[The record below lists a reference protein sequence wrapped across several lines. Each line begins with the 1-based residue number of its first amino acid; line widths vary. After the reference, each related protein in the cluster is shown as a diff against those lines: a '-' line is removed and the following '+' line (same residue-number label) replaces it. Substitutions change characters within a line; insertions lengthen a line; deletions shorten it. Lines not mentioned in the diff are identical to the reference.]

1 MKNATV
7 REILPVIGCQ
17 VVFGALIQLG
27 FALAGK
33 WNMAVLLGG
42 IIGCA
47 VAVGY
52 YLSIMLVTSA
62 AAKKAQAQD
71 VQGAQALMKGAYPL
85 RLLLTFGVLLVCCI
99 SKLFNVLALLLPM
112 LLVQP
117 SILIA
122 DRLFG
127 KGADK

>member
-17 VVFGALIQLG
+17 LVFGILIQLG
-27 FALAGK
+27 FLLAGK
-33 WNMAVLLGG
+33 WNIAVLLGG
-42 IIGCA
+42 ILGCVIA
-47 VAVGY
+47 LGY
-52 YLSIMLVTSA
+52 YLSIVLVASA

-71 VQGAQALMKGAYPL
+71 VQGAQALVKLSYPL
-85 RLLLTFGVLLVCCI
+85 RLLLTFGALLVCCI
-99 SKLFNVLALLLPM
+99 SKQFNILALLLPM
-112 LLVQP
+112 LLIQP

-122 DRLFG
+122 DRFAR